1 MDGRRRPEGPCAPC
15 APHPT
20 CCRKGE
26 WSEVSIPMS
35 RFLLTWRGRVVESE
49 VELNAHR
56 ITSLGVSLAGGEEL
70 QPEGPFRLGI
80 EWVAA
85 QNSSVPLPP
94 PQTPEPGGER
104 SG

>member
-1 MDGRRRPEGPCAPC
+1 
-15 APHPT
+15 
-20 CCRKGE
+20 
-26 WSEVSIPMS
+26 MS

-56 ITSLGVSLAGGEEL
+56 ITSVGISLAGGEEL

-85 QNSSVPLPP
+85 ANSSVPLPP
-94 PQTPEPGGER
+94 QTPEGEGGPER
-104 SG
+104 S